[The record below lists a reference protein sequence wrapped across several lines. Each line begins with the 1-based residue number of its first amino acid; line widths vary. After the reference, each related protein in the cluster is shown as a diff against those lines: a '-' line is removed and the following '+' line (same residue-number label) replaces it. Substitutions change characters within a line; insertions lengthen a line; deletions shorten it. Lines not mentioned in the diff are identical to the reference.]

1 MYKSDLFLCAG
12 GIHAPQA
19 ASWRICVE
27 LIKSCDFCVF
37 PGQVICAVL
46 ANFMAS

>member
-19 ASWRICVE
+19 VSWPICVE

-37 PGQVICAVL
+37 SGQVIYHCIREL
-46 ANFMAS
+46 FAS